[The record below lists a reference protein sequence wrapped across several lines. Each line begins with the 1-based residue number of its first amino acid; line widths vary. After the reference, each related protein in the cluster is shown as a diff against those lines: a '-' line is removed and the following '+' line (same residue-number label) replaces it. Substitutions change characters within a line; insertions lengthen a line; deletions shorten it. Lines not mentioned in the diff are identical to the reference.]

1 MDAIRWEGKTLYLLD
16 QTKLPVEEIWLPY
29 TDYRPV
35 ADAIRTMVVRGAPA
49 IGVTAAYAYCLAAL
63 AGEDLK
69 QAKTVLAASR
79 PTAVNLFWALDRME
93 RKADDCGGN
102 PEALI
107 AEAIAIHQEDVA
119 MCKAIGLYGASVVPD
134 HAHIL
139 THCNAGALATGGYG
153 TALGVIR
160 AAHEQGKVDMVYADE
175 TRPLLQGARLT
186 AYELVTDYI
195 PATLIADNM
204 AASLMAK
211 GKIDMVVVGCD
222 RMAANGDFANKIGT
236 YSVAVNAH
244 HHGVPF
250 YVALPCSTIDLTI
263 PDGSGIPIEE
273 RDKNE
278 VRTLYGV
285 QTAPATVEVYNPAFD
300 VTPHSLVTGIITEK
314 GVIYPPFKENLK
326 RLFG

>member
-1 MDAIRWEGKTLYLLD
+1 MDAIQWKGNTLYLLD
-16 QTKLPVEEIWLPY
+16 QTKLPVEEVWLSY

-35 ADAIRTMVVRGAPA
+35 IDAIRTMVVRGAPA

-63 AGEDLK
+63 EGADLK
-69 QAKTVLAASR
+69 QAKEALAASR

-93 RKADDCGGN
+93 KKAETCGGN
-102 PEALI
+102 PETLI
-107 AEAIAIHQEDVA
+107 AEAVAIHQEDVA
-119 MCKAIGLYGASVVPD
+119 MCKAMGLYGAAVVPD
-134 HAHIL
+134 HARIL

-160 AAHEQGKVDMVYADE
+160 AAHEQGKVEMVYADE

-186 AYELVTDYI
+186 AYELVTDHI

-244 HHGVPF
+244 FHGVPF
-250 YVALPCSTIDLTI
+250 YVALPCSTIDLSI

-273 RDKNE
+273 RDKDE

-285 QTAPATVEVYNPAFD
+285 QTAPAEVDVYNPAFD

-314 GVIYPPFKENLK
+314 GVIYAPFKENLQK
-326 RLFG
+326 LFG

>member
-1 MDAIRWEGKTLYLLD
+1 MDAIQWKGTTLCLLD
-16 QTKLPVEEIWLPY
+16 QTRLPTEEIWLSY

-63 AGEDLK
+63 AGENLTE
-69 QAKTVLAASR
+69 ARTLLAASR
-79 PTAVNLFWALDRME
+79 PTAVNLFWALDRMDK
-93 RKADDCGGN
+93 KAQACGGD
-102 PEALI
+102 PEALL
-107 AEAIAIHQEDVA
+107 AEAVAIHQEDVA
-119 MCKAIGLYGASVVPD
+119 MCKAMGLYGASVVPD
-134 HAHIL
+134 HARIL

-186 AYELVTDYI
+186 AYELVTDHI

-263 PDGSGIPIEE
+263 PDGNGIPIEE

-278 VRTLYGV
+278 VLTLYGV

-314 GVIYPPFKENLK
+314 GVIYPPFKESLQK
-326 RLFG
+326 LFG

>member
-1 MDAIRWEGKTLYLLD
+1 MDAIQWKGNTLYLLD
-16 QTKLPVEEIWLPY
+16 QTKLPVEEVWLSY

-35 ADAIRTMVVRGAPA
+35 IDAIRTMVVRGAPA

-63 AGEDLK
+63 EGADLK
-69 QAKTVLAASR
+69 EAKGALAASR

-93 RKADDCGGN
+93 KKAETCGGD
-102 PEALI
+102 PETLI
-107 AEAIAIHQEDVA
+107 AEAVAIHQEDVA
-119 MCKAIGLYGASVVPD
+119 MCKAMGLYGAAVVPD
-134 HAHIL
+134 HARIL

-160 AAHEQGKVDMVYADE
+160 AAHEQGKVEMVYADE

-186 AYELVTDYI
+186 AYELVTDHI

-250 YVALPCSTIDLTI
+250 YVALPCSTIDLSI

-273 RDKNE
+273 REKDE

-285 QTAPATVEVYNPAFD
+285 QTAPKTVGVYNPAFD

-314 GVIYPPFKENLK
+314 GVIYPPFKENLQK
-326 RLFG
+326 LFG

>member
-1 MDAIRWEGKTLYLLD
+1 MDAIRWEGNTLYLLD
-16 QTKLPVEEIWLPY
+16 QTKLPVEEVWLSY

-35 ADAIRTMVVRGAPA
+35 IDAIRTMVVRGAPA

-63 AGEDLK
+63 EGADLK
-69 QAKTVLAASR
+69 EAREALAASR
-79 PTAVNLFWALDRME
+79 PTAVNLFWALERMAN
-93 RKADDCGGN
+93 KAAACGGD
-102 PEALI
+102 PETLI
-107 AEAIAIHQEDVA
+107 AEAVAIHQEDVA
-119 MCKAIGLYGASVVPD
+119 MCKAMGLYGAAVVPH
-134 HAHIL
+134 HARIL

-160 AAHEQGKVDMVYADE
+160 AAHEQGKVEMVYADE

-186 AYELVTDYI
+186 AYELVSDHI

-250 YVALPCSTIDLTI
+250 YVALPCSTIDLSI

-273 RDKNE
+273 REKDE

-285 QTAPATVEVYNPAFD
+285 QTAPKTVEVYNPAFD

-314 GVIYPPFKENLK
+314 GVIYPPFRENLQT
-326 RLFG
+326 LFG